1 MIKFTKNLGCAGVR
15 DHSLPKIVM
24 NSQKRALVVQK
35 SELADGR
42 EVEIELSEPMK
53 PYDVLHSEDG
63 VDVQVVPEAEEVV
76 CVRLSDRVVFSKICY
91 YFGSRSIPIQILPM
105 SFCFLPD
112 RAIEKAC
119 RNFGLMISHEFR
131 PFVPE
136 AGAYAHHGP
145 RYCDLYS
152 LTEETEEYL

>member
-1 MIKFTKNLGCAGVR
+1 MIKLTKNLGCAGVR
-15 DHSLPKIVM
+15 DHSLPKLVM
-24 NSQKRALVVQK
+24 NSQKRAQVVQK

-63 VDVQVVPEAEEVV
+63 FDAQVVPEAEEVV
-76 CVRLSDRVVFSKICY
+76 CVRLSDRVIFSKICY

-112 RAIEKAC
+112 KAIEKAC

-152 LTEETEEYL
+152 LTEETEDYL

>member
-15 DHSLPKIVM
+15 DHSIPKIVM
-24 NSQKRALVVQK
+24 NSHKRAQVIQK
-35 SELADGR
+35 TELADGR
-42 EVEIELSEPMK
+42 DVEIELSEPMK
-53 PYDVLHSEDG
+53 PYDVLHSEQGIDA
-63 VDVQVVPEAEEVV
+63 QVVPEAEEVV
-76 CVRLSDRVVFSKICY
+76 CVRLCDRVILSKICY

-112 RAIEKAC
+112 KAIEKAC
-119 RNFGLMISHEFR
+119 RNFGLIISHEYR

-152 LTEETEEYL
+152 LTPETEDFI

>member
-1 MIKFTKNLGCAGVR
+1 MIRFTKNLGCAGVR

-24 NSQKRALVVQK
+24 NSQKRTLISQTV
-35 SELADGR
+35 ELADGQN
-42 EVEIELSEPMK
+42 VEIELSEPMK
-53 PYDVLHSEDG
+53 PYDVLNSDEG
-63 VDVQVVPEAEEVV
+63 MQVQIVPEAEEVV
-76 CVRLSDRVVFSKICY
+76 RVRISDRVILSKICY

-112 RAIEKAC
+112 KAIEKAC
-119 RNFGLMISHEFR
+119 RNFGLIITHEFR

-152 LTEETEEYL
+152 LTPETEDFL